1 VISIDFTIVIQFI
14 NFFLLIFLLNLIL
27 YRPLRKLIEERRAT
41 VDGGHGRAR
50 ELEGQIEEKMA
61 RYQER
66 LLEARSK
73 GAQERAAL
81 RGEAQAEESKMLGVA
96 REKALEKVQKMNA
109 SIANEAAAARDALKK
124 ETEAMAAQV
133 ASKVLGRELS

>member
-1 VISIDFTIVIQFI
+1 MISIDFTIIIQFI

-27 YRPLRKLIEERRAT
+27 YRPLRKLLNERRAT
-41 VDGGHGRAR
+41 IEGGHGRAR

-73 GAQERAAL
+73 GAQERATL
-81 RGEAQAEESKMLGVA
+81 RGEAQAEEAKLLGAA
-96 REKALEKVQKMNA
+96 REKALERIQGINA
-109 SIANEAAAARDALKK
+109 QIAGEATSARDALKQ
-124 ETEAMAAQV
+124 ETEVMAAQV
-133 ASKVLGRELS
+133 AAKVLGRNL

>member
-27 YRPLRKLIEERRAT
+27 YRPLRKMLEERRAT
-41 VDGGHGRAR
+41 IEGGHGRAR
-50 ELEGQIEEKMA
+50 DLEEQIEEKMA

-66 LLEARSK
+66 LQEARSK

-81 RGEAQAEESKMLGVA
+81 RGEAQAEEAKLLGAA
-96 REKALEKVQKMNA
+96 RGKALEKVQAINTQ
-109 SIANEAAAARDALKK
+109 IADEATSARNALKQ
-124 ETEAMAAQV
+124 ETEAMATQV
-133 ASKVLGRELS
+133 AAKVLGRNL